1 MITETQI
8 QNLLYEIDE
17 PLVIKEHG
25 KNSRII
31 FTTEDC
37 VLSDDQINLLAQK
50 IFYNQNKIKK
60 ILLELIKDGA

>member
-17 PLVIKEHG
+17 PLVMKEHG
-25 KNSRII
+25 KTSRII

-60 ILLELIKDGA
+60 ILLELIKDE